1 MQNDYRNYYS
11 LDTLMARTNHFKNMP
26 DITQFKTGAL
36 FYSGTI
42 EQIILRYMVAKY
54 EVGRWYSREKL
65 NLLIK
70 DLNSGK
76 SFDEAF
82 NK

>member
-1 MQNDYRNYYS
+1 
-11 LDTLMARTNHFKNMP
+11 MP
-26 DITQFKTGAL
+26 DITRFKTGAQ

-42 EQIILRYMVAKY
+42 EQILLRYMVAKY

-65 NLLIK
+65 NQLIK

-76 SFDEAF
+76 SFDESF
-82 NK
+82 KK

>member
-1 MQNDYRNYYS
+1 MKFINS
-11 LDTLMARTNHFKNMP
+11 AP
-26 DITQFKTGAL
+26 DITQLKTGAQ

-42 EQIILRYMVAKY
+42 DQIMLRYMVAKY

-65 NLLIK
+65 NQLIK
-70 DLNSGK
+70 DLISGK

-82 NK
+82 NRRFL